1 VRFEYPT
8 CKLLNLSDALLAG
21 TDNPA
26 AIVIAAHRV
35 AQQGVREPA
44 KRKTGKWELTRRL
57 YERGYS
63 KEDILKLYRLIDWL
77 IRLPEELA
85 VVFRR
90 ELMEYE
96 DQLHMPYITS
106 IERLG
111 RQEGRHEGA
120 VATGQR
126 AVLDAL
132 NIRFGPVPASLR
144 ETLETVRDEARLRA
158 LLHAAIRVGSIDE
171 FVHAL

>member
-1 VRFEYPT
+1 
-8 CKLLNLSDALLAG
+8 LLNLSDALLAG
-21 TDNPA
+21 TNNPA

-44 KRKTGKWELTRRL
+44 KRKIGKWELTRRL

-111 RQEGRHEGA
+111 RQEGRREGA

-132 NIRFGPVPASLR
+132 NIRFGSVPASLR
-144 ETLETVRDEARLRA
+144 ERLETVRDEVRLRA